1 MATIYWQA
9 YPFHL
14 PLSGPLYKERG
25 RGKLVALFP
34 GVFTAFTPSM
44 TAPDSDSR
52 YPLSARLAFV
62 LICLV
67 IIIYGMYVLQGVL
80 TLMAF
85 SVLIAM
91 LLYPLCKRLERWRLP
106 RVWAIFICLIVLIGV
121 LAGLIWLTSRQMT
134 NFVDDFPKFQQK
146 IRTILDRLQVLAEER
161 LKIERGQQGA
171 QLRKYSDSLLDG
183 SAGVATTALSMTGT
197 LLGNLSLIPL
207 YVFFILLYRDFFK
220 QFLYKFFASVRK
232 SKMDEILSKIYSIV
246 QSYLVGL
253 LLVIGIVAAL
263 NTTGLLILGIDYAP
277 FFGILAA
284 VLLLIPYIGILIGS
298 ILPMLYALVTKD
310 SSMYALGVAGVFG
323 FVQILEG
330 NFITPYIVGSKVSI
344 NPLAAILGFILFGQ
358 LWGVAGL
365 VLALPVIAILKVI
378 FDNVE
383 GMKPFGFLLGE
394 PAETRPRENQ
404 AVRRVREQVM
414 RFERRMKRKM
424 EDAVD

>member
-1 MATIYWQA
+1 
-9 YPFHL
+9 
-14 PLSGPLYKERG
+14 
-25 RGKLVALFP
+25 
-34 GVFTAFTPSM
+34 M
-44 TAPDSDSR
+44 TLPDSDSR

-62 LICLV
+62 LVCLV
-67 IIIYGMYVLQGVL
+67 IILYGMYVLQEVL
-80 TLMAF
+80 TLLAF

-91 LLYPLCKRLERWRLP
+91 LLYPLCKRLERWRVP
-106 RVWAIFICLIVLIGV
+106 RVWAIFVCLIVLIGV
-121 LAGLIWLTSRQMT
+121 LAGLIWLTSRQLT

-146 IRTILDRLQVLAEER
+146 ISSILNRLQVLAEEQIGIKR
-161 LKIERGQQGA
+161 RQQVA
-171 QLRKYSDSLLDG
+171 QLRKYSESLLDSG
-183 SAGVATTALSMTGT
+183 GTYATTALTMTGT

-220 QFLYKFFASVRK
+220 QFLYKLFAKVRK
-232 SKMDEILSKIYSIV
+232 PKMDEILGKIYTVV

-253 LLVIGIVAAL
+253 ILVIGIVAAL

-310 SSMYALGVAGVFG
+310 SAMYALGVAGVFG
-323 FVQILEG
+323 FVQVLEG

-358 LWGVAGL
+358 LWGVSGL

-394 PAETRPRENQ
+394 PAETRPKENP
-404 AVRRVREQVM
+404 AVRRMREQVQ
-414 RFERRMKRKM
+414 RFERRVKRQV
-424 EDAVD
+424 EDVVD